1 MIFTSNIRQ
10 MGSETEI
17 WIVLTGLCLL
27 VGLLIADRLRL
38 GLVLF
43 PVVVLFMCAGII
55 IPEEVLVGFG
65 SKDVIAVV
73 LLFLVSGGVRWSDA
87 LECWVKRLLS
97 GKYGI
102 IVRRGHTRIQPTIVS
117 TPALLSNTV
126 VVVLDRMRLGKQGTS
141 SCFLS
146 AIGMLKSWPHRA
158 AICSWSATKNP
169 C

>member
-55 IPEEVLVGFG
+55 TPEEVLVGFG

-73 LLFLVSGGVRWSDA
+73 LLFPVSGGVWRSDV
-87 LECWVKRLLS
+87 LECWGKRLLF
-97 GKYGI
+97 GKYG
-102 IVRRGHTRIQPTIVS
+102 
-117 TPALLSNTV
+117 
-126 VVVLDRMRLGKQGTS
+126 
-141 SCFLS
+141 
-146 AIGMLKSWPHRA
+146 
-158 AICSWSATKNP
+158 
-169 C
+169 